1 MAESECTMRAT
12 HILCHY
18 SEIGLKGK
26 NRRFFEDQLRENIK
40 KSLQRAAAD
49 SFSSVRRVR
58 GRILVKLTPEAA
70 VSPRLIET
78 ALQNTFGLA
87 YFAFARQSKQD
98 MDILRRDALEILS
111 ELEFDSFR
119 ITARRGGQ
127 EVPFSSGRVNE
138 VVGAHIVEQ
147 LSKKVN
153 LGNPDATC
161 YIDMFQAMAF
171 VYSERMAA
179 RGGLPVGSSGR
190 VVAMLSGGIDS
201 PVAAYYAMKRGAR
214 VTFVHFHSMPYTTRA
229 SIDKVHELIQIL
241 NGFQYRAKLLLIE
254 LAPVQ
259 KEIMTETP
267 ARYRVIFYRRFMFR
281 LTEAVARKERAH
293 AVVTGESLGQVASQ
307 TLENMDVI
315 ESVTAIPILRPLIGM
330 DKQEIIDVGRDIG
343 TYETSILPDQDCCSL
358 FLPERPA
365 TKARLADVVKAE
377 EALDVGG
384 LVNKA
389 LDTAES
395 VDIP

>member
-1 MAESECTMRAT
+1 MRPS

-26 NRRFFEDQLRENIK
+26 NRRFFEDKLRNNIK
-40 KSLQRAAAD
+40 KSLQRAAPD
-49 SFSSVRRVR
+49 SFSSVRRLH
-58 GRILVKLTPEAA
+58 GRILVKLTPESDA
-70 VSPRLIET
+70 SCPMMET

-87 YFAFARQSKQD
+87 YFAFVRKSKQD
-98 MDILRRDALEILS
+98 LDVLCRDALEAFD

-127 EVPFSSGRVNE
+127 EVPFSARKVNE
-138 VVGAHIVEQ
+138 VVGAHILER
-147 LSKKVN
+147 LKKKVN

-161 YIDMFQAMAF
+161 FIDMFQAMAF
-171 VYSERMAA
+171 VYTERIVA
-179 RGGLPVGSSGR
+179 RGGLPVSSSGK
-190 VVAMLSGGIDS
+190 VVGMLSGGIDS

-241 NGFQYRAKLLLIE
+241 NGFQYRAKLRLIE
-254 LAPVQ
+254 LAPIQ

-281 LTEAVARKERAH
+281 ITEAVARRERAH

-330 DKQEIIDVGRDIG
+330 DKQEIIDVARDIG

-358 FLPERPA
+358 FVPERPA
-365 TKARLADVVKAE
+365 TKARLADVAKAE
-377 EALDVGG
+377 EALDVEG
-384 LVNKA
+384 LVNEA
-389 LDTAES
+389 LDTAEL
-395 VDIP
+395 VNIP